1 MDHERIKAIT
11 KFIICCE
18 YEKLETWNLLEYSF
32 FAIFWNL
39 LKFFFNRLGDM
50 QKTQQLTCS
59 KP

>member
-39 LKFFFNRLGDM
+39 LEFFLID
-50 QKTQQLTCS
+50 
-59 KP
+59 